1 MADTNVTNIVINDT
15 AANTAGSNG
24 ESDIIAETARQ
35 VEARRIAVR
44 EVTDVF
50 ESVTGIQDLRQDQ
63 FYFGFAGPPEDWSD
77 IRRSDG
83 TPFVPKPDQLI
94 LKFGQHILSSLRSVQ
109 HSREYGVWQV
119 IDSILT
125 ENPPRVERDAKDDL
139 RNRNEL
145 LSAIHKNKRSRDTE
159 LMAVNAIEYKAFVEK
174 VVTMASKYNKVDM
187 TMEKELTKRKEAEA
201 EARKA
206 EARIAESNVRLLEL
220 QIKMKEMETSSVR
233 TPRDRE

>member
-1 MADTNVTNIVINDT
+1 MADTNVTNIAINDT

-24 ESDIIAETARQ
+24 ESDIIAETARHIGARPSASQ
-35 VEARRIAVR
+35 VVPGI
-44 EVTDVF
+44 F
-50 ESVTGIQDLRQDQ
+50 GSVTGVQDLRQDQ

-83 TPFVPKPDQLI
+83 TPFVLKHDQLI

-125 ENPPRVERDAKDDL
+125 DNPPRVERDAKDDL

-159 LMAVNAIEYKAFVEK
+159 LMAVNATEYKAFVEK
-174 VVTMASKYNKVDM
+174 VVTMASKYNKVNM

-220 QIKMKEMETSSVR
+220 QIKMKEIETSSSTR
-233 TPRDRE
+233 LCDRG